1 MTPVYKSFND
11 ASSPL
16 SSIVETSFSKI
27 NNYVNGKKKSRK
39 GGGGGGG
46 ELGKAEKRALAILTR
61 PTDST
66 AAAAARVTVA
76 NLQSR
81 SIVR

>member
-1 MTPVYKSFND
+1 MPRAK
-11 ASSPL
+11 PL

-27 NNYVNGKKKSRK
+27 NNYVNGKKKEK
-39 GGGGGGG
+39 GGG
-46 ELGKAEKRALAILTR
+46 ELGAEKRALAILTR
-61 PTDST
+61 PTDS
-66 AAAAARVTVA
+66 AAARVTVA

>member
-1 MTPVYKSFND
+1 M
-11 ASSPL
+11 
-16 SSIVETSFSKI
+16 E
-27 NNYVNGKKKSRK
+27 KKKSRK
-39 GGGGGGG
+39 GGGGGG

>member
-1 MTPVYKSFND
+1 MPRAK
-11 ASSPL
+11 PL

-27 NNYVNGKKKSRK
+27 NNYVNGKKKK
-39 GGGGGGG
+39 EKGGG
-46 ELGKAEKRALAILTR
+46 ELGAEKRALAILTR
-61 PTDST
+61 PTDS
-66 AAAAARVTVA
+66 AAARVTVA

>member
-39 GGGGGGG
+39 GGGGGG

-61 PTDST
+61 PTDSA

>member
-1 MTPVYKSFND
+1 MPRAK
-11 ASSPL
+11 PL

-27 NNYVNGKKKSRK
+27 NNYVNGKKKK
-39 GGGGGGG
+39 KEKGGG
-46 ELGKAEKRALAILTR
+46 ELGAEKRALAILTR
-61 PTDST
+61 PTDS
-66 AAAAARVTVA
+66 AAARVTVA

>member
-1 MTPVYKSFND
+1 M
-11 ASSPL
+11 
-16 SSIVETSFSKI
+16 E
-27 NNYVNGKKKSRK
+27 KKKSRK
-39 GGGGGGG
+39 GGGGGG

-61 PTDST
+61 PTDS
-66 AAAAARVTVA
+66 AAARVTVA

>member
-1 MTPVYKSFND
+1 MPRAK
-11 ASSPL
+11 PL

-27 NNYVNGKKKSRK
+27 NNYVNGKKKK
-39 GGGGGGG
+39 EKGGG
-46 ELGKAEKRALAILTR
+46 ELSAEKRALAILTR
-61 PTDST
+61 PTDS
-66 AAAAARVTVA
+66 AAARVTVA

>member
-1 MTPVYKSFND
+1 MPRAK
-11 ASSPL
+11 PL

-27 NNYVNGKKKSRK
+27 NNYVNGKKKREK
-39 GGGGGGG
+39 GGG
-46 ELGKAEKRALAILTR
+46 ELGAEKRALAILTR
-61 PTDST
+61 PTDS
-66 AAAAARVTVA
+66 AAARVTVA